1 MTGYR
6 PQIDQDWRHP
16 DGPTRNSAAAPQQ
29 TLGQREHWTAYA
41 REQQTP
47 ALWFFTEGDD
57 LYEAMLSEIRAS
69 TQTVSMESY
78 IFASDEIG
86 WRFAVALGERAA
98 AGVEVRLHLD
108 AAGALGR
115 WSASLQRHLRD
126 RGVDVRWFQRW
137 SWRHPLRYNRRSHRK
152 LLIVDRHAAF
162 GGGFN
167 IHRESSMAAIG
178 VSRWRD
184 THAELSGPLVD
195 EATQSFDAFWRG
207 RRQSPP
213 IRSSGTQ
220 FVSNETRKCRHRIRC
235 LYGEVFDAARQRI
248 YVTTPYFVP
257 DLSTLRRL
265 VAAARRGVD
274 VRVLVPLH
282 SDVPVT
288 QWAARAIYAALMSAG
303 VHIHEY
309 LPRMLHAKT
318 VVVDSDWAALG
329 TANLDYRSF
338 FVNYELILMTTS
350 PADCE
355 QLVGHFFHDLS
366 ESRRLDAATFA
377 ARPWTN
383 KLLEVA
389 GHALR
394 RWL

>member
-1 MTGYR
+1 MTEQR
-6 PQIDQDWRHP
+6 REIEHDWRHVG
-16 DGPTRNSAAAPQQ
+16 GPTRSPVSSLNPR
-29 TLGQREHWTAYA
+29 LVPPEHWTAHA
-41 REQQTP
+41 RTQQTP
-47 ALWFFTEGDD
+47 TTRLFTEGDKI
-57 LYEAMLSEIRAS
+57 YETMLAAISAS
-69 TQTVSMESY
+69 TQTVKMESY
-78 IFASDEIG
+78 VFASDEVG
-86 WRFAVALGERAA
+86 WRFAEALGERAA
-98 AGVEVRLHLD
+98 AGIDVRLHLD

-115 WSASLQRHLRD
+115 WSAPLQRHLHD
-126 RGVDVRWFQRW
+126 RGVEIRWFQRW

-152 LLIVDRHAAF
+152 LLIVDRRVAF
-162 GGGFN
+162 VGGFN
-167 IHRESSMAAIG
+167 IHRESSMAASG

-184 THAELSGPLVD
+184 THAEVSGPLVD
-195 EATQSFDAFWRG
+195 EATQLFDAFWRG

-213 IRSSGTQ
+213 IRSSRTQ

-282 SDVPVT
+282 SDVPIT
-288 QWAARAIYAALMSAG
+288 QWAARAVYAALMSAG

-318 VVVDSDWAALG
+318 VVVDADWAALG

-350 PADCE
+350 PPDCE
-355 QLVGHFFHDLS
+355 QLARHFVHDLS
-366 ESRRLDAATFA
+366 ESRQLNAAAFA
-377 ARPWTN
+377 GRPLTN
-383 KLLEVA
+383 KLLEVV
-389 GHALR
+389 GHSLR